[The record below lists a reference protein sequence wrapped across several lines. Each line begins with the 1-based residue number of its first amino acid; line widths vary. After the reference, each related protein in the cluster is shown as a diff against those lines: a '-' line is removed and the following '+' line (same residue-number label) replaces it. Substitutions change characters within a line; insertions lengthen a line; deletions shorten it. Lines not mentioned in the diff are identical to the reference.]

1 MRHILMFG
9 LGLIIGSFLNVVIYR
24 STKEGLKLWDPPY
37 SFCPNCKSR
46 IRWYDN
52 VPLLSYVL
60 LKGKCRYCGWKIPLR
75 YPTVEFLTGLVFLL
89 NSLFMKNVLD
99 LLLSCVISSALIAI
113 SFIDLETFLIPDYL
127 NFTVVAASFMMALR
141 GYFLDHLLAF
151 SVVTTIFLVLKFL
164 YKEGLGMGDVILAM
178 GIGILLPP
186 FPAIVAV
193 LTASVTGILFALI
206 KEKGKMDIKMRIPFG
221 PFLAL
226 GGYTLF
232 LISYKMGW
240 L

>member
-1 MRHILMFG
+1 MFG

-37 SFCPNCKSR
+37 SFCPNCKKR

-60 LKGKCRYCGWKIPLR
+60 LKGRCRYCGWKIPLR
-75 YPTVEFLTGLVFLL
+75 YPIVEFLTGLVFLL
-89 NSLFMKNVLD
+89 NSLFMKNGLD
-99 LLLSCVISSALIAI
+99 LLLASVISSSLIAI

-127 NFTVVAASFMMALR
+127 NFTVVSASFIMALR
-141 GYFLDHLLAF
+141 GHFLDHLLAF
-151 SVVTTIFLVLKFL
+151 FLVTAMFLMLKFL
-164 YKEGLGMGDVILAM
+164 YREGLGTGDVILAM
-178 GIGILLPP
+178 GIGVLLTP
-186 FPAIVAV
+186 FSAIIAV
-193 LTASVTGILFALI
+193 LAASVAGILFALI
-206 KEKGKMDIKMRIPFG
+206 KGKGKMDIKMRIPFG

-232 LISYKMGW
+232 LISYAMGW